1 MKFVLPNIEFVFD
14 FAENNIYNLIIESQS
29 FFRELIEDINGQ
41 LDGEE
46 GKCVISQNGEPM
58 EMSKYA
64 ELIDDFAPFEINR
77 KSLLAKLNSY
87 IEKKAVNEELY
98 VSTQELLG
106 RIASYLTD
114 VSLQLPFDVA
124 ATRLT
129 VSSLI
134 KAIGLE
140 IPDDYDDPLE
150 RILDYFEIMREI
162 DRDRL
167 FIMVNMRSFFNDDS
181 MARFAN
187 SVAGHDFHLL
197 LIESTARPKLPDV
210 PCVTIDSDLCE
221 F

>member
-14 FAENNIYNLIIESQS
+14 FEENNIYNLIIESQS

-98 VSTQELLG
+98 VSTQEL
-106 RIASYLTD
+106 
-114 VSLQLPFDVA
+114 
-124 ATRLT
+124 
-129 VSSLI
+129 
-134 KAIGLE
+134 
-140 IPDDYDDPLE
+140 
-150 RILDYFEIMREI
+150 
-162 DRDRL
+162 DRK
-167 FIMVNMRSFFNDDS
+167 
-181 MARFAN
+181 
-187 SVAGHDFHLL
+187 SV
-197 LIESTARPKLPDV
+197 V
-210 PCVTIDSDLCE
+210 
-221 F
+221 